1 MINPGNLSETLML
14 QTCKIFL
21 LIRLQMFVIILT
33 LQQFILIK
41 DVGKSY
47 IIKIEFQVVDNWIN
61 FKFYDNIWENQK
73 IPQLEQLRDKVKSS
87 GLPLYYFILPS
98 CGWGREDQVY
108 RTTGRL
114 SGHLVTVKWF
124 SVVRERSRE
133 QVECGLS
140 CWQHSDGAQS

>member
-47 IIKIEFQVVDNWIN
+47 IIKIEYKVVTESISSFMITFEKTKKYHNW
-61 FKFYDNIWENQK
+61 
-73 IPQLEQLRDKVKSS
+73 SS
-87 GLPLYYFILPS
+87 CVI
-98 CGWGREDQVY
+98 
-108 RTTGRL
+108 
-114 SGHLVTVKWF
+114 K
-124 SVVRERSRE
+124 
-133 QVECGLS
+133 
-140 CWQHSDGAQS
+140 